1 MIRLHSRTGLLLAGL
16 AFAGAAVAQETKP
29 ESRPPAR
36 PRAVEQALAKAQKHH
51 RRVLL
56 TVLGGDGDS
65 SKALMKAQKGRELS
79 HLLLYE
85 FEQAQLH
92 PLDDAEGSRDF
103 VARQGLPLDA
113 SALPALA
120 VLDVD
125 GKQLLRLEAK
135 DLFADDAVQ
144 VQRIVDALQKAV
156 VEPLDAD
163 AVLASAL
170 ADAKKADKRLL
181 LTFDA
186 PW

>member
-1 MIRLHSRTGLLLAGL
+1 MIRPQTGLLLAGL
-16 AFAGAAVAQETKP
+16 AFAGAVVAQETKP
-29 ESRPPAR
+29 ESKPPAR

-51 RRVLL
+51 RCVLL

-65 SKALMKAQKGRELS
+65 SKALAKAVKSQTLS

-92 PLDDAEGSRDF
+92 PLDDADGSRDF

-120 VLDVD
+120 VLDAD
-125 GKQLLRLEAK
+125 GKQLLKLEAK
-135 DLFADDAVQ
+135 DLFTGDGVQ
-144 VQRIVDALQKAV
+144 TQRIADALQKV
-156 VEPLDAD
+156 VVAPLDAD